1 MSSYDKGDPFR
12 MHRRDR
18 PTIMITTGS
27 TDYTDRRGSQ
37 ATDWV
42 VSDLY
47 AKRIDQVGGLGIAV
61 GPLKSDYDQS
71 ERIEAISCMMD
82 GLLLTGGAFDIHP
95 DLYGAPFI
103 PRVAPSIT
111 LALNSSCISSRLQF
125 ETQSP
130 Y

>member
-1 MSSYDKGDPFR
+1 

-37 ATDWV
+37 ATDWL
-42 VSDLY
+42 SDLY
-47 AKRIDQVGGLGIAV
+47 AKRIDQVGGLGLAV
-61 GPLKSDYDQS
+61 GPLQSSYDQS

-95 DLYGAPFI
+95 DLYGAPLH
-103 PRVAPSIT
+103 PRVALQSRSHSTRAASAPGC
-111 LALNSSCISSRLQF
+111 NSRLKARIRHM
-125 ETQSP
+125 
-130 Y
+130 